1 MILHGRKTY
10 YSCID
15 AAADFAAEIG
25 VFPSRRLIIFC
36 EDKLTLSVE
45 TAIAKKLGGTF
56 SAEVLTFGRYVS
68 SKSLPVNALTKESSA
83 IVVKKILGNLKGE
96 LKALSRL
103 ASSPSFAFETSELI
117 AQLKSA
123 KVTSREITEALDGC
137 RENVRA
143 KISDVAL
150 VYSEYEKF
158 LKERGLSDQSGAL
171 DEMPSLIKNDK
182 EIKNSNVVIV
192 GYSSL
197 TRQICEIIKTLSET
211 ALSVDVFAVYG
222 NNENLYCNEFYNFIK
237 RLDETIE
244 KQDEKEK
251 LSEEQQAVLNGLFDH
266 HRFAKVGLYSD
277 KTHIFEA
284 KTIDDEIDF
293 IAKRITY
300 LVTVKGMRYSDF
312 CLAAG
317 DMGKYS
323 LRIKRTFKDYGIP
336 YFSDEKRLLS
346 AHPLSRLI
354 TGVLKA
360 AAKGSDM
367 KEIRG
372 IISNP
377 LFISDKGI
385 SDVFIR
391 ELTGKTVTGKLFL
404 DTTFPVSDDIFI
416 SAKRDVL
423 ATSLAKIKRKD
434 RANEYV
440 KILLD
445 FIENAYVTEN
455 VKITEEKLLAIN
467 ANEES
472 AFLTSAV
479 DKVIDTVKRAGE
491 VLGNDEVGV
500 SEFSKLLEAG
510 FDACEVGII
519 PQFSDCVYVAELK
532 DCRYKRFRYLFAAGL
547 SGDVPFVKSDT
558 ALLLDSDIADLEK
571 LSVAIEPKI
580 SVVNRREKEAA
591 GLAFASFSD
600 GLFMSY
606 SLLSPSGNQTV
617 KSDVIDFMERIFC
630 DKDGKPL
637 KPFNINSF
645 YNAIETHTGD
655 KKDIYESVGYLR
667 LRPAFFSL
675 IKESSDFKNG
685 AISSLTAASSFLAAL
700 KTYENGDKLSYAK
713 NLLQKVDKQIAVRK
727 KLPPE
732 NYFALGR
739 VSASKI
745 ECYYSCPYRCFVK
758 YCLGAADKITDKVR
772 SLDFGNVLHNI
783 AENFV
788 RRMDE
793 ADTFE
798 KAELLAEEVIS
809 AALEDPEIV
818 KFSHRGDFA
827 YALKL
832 TEKEGKKLCKSIYE
846 EFKQSGFRP
855 VGEEV
860 WFSDWSEYKS
870 LPLVTKKG
878 ERYKLYGKA
887 DRVDKY
893 KNYVRII
900 DYKTGNVGEKV
911 KDEKFYTGQN
921 IQLYLYMN
929 AFVKAHE
936 EPAGAYYYSVND
948 SFKKPDEDRTVM
960 AGKTLFT
967 DEIISA
973 TDKNIGQNGKS
984 ELINVK
990 TDKRSG
996 KLTGSLCD
1004 GVELQGYMKYALKLA
1019 ENAVSDISDGVMI
1032 ASPYKDAC
1040 AYCEYGSI
1048 CGYDEEAGFKERK
1061 VTDVKS
1067 ATIVEAAYSDEK
1079 TGSAPQK
1086 ETTNKETINDKGGED
1101 NGK

>member
-15 AAADFAAEIG
+15 AAADFAADIG
-25 VFPSRRLIIFC
+25 VFPSESLIIFC

-45 TAIAKKLGGTF
+45 TAIAKRLGGTF
-56 SAEVLTFGRYVS
+56 NAEVLTFGRYVS
-68 SKSLPVNALTKESSA
+68 SKTTSKNALTKESSA
-83 IVVKKILGNLKGE
+83 IVVKKILGNLKSE
-96 LKALSRL
+96 LKALSKL

-123 KVTSREITEALDGC
+123 KVTPSEITAALDGC
-137 RENVRA
+137 KENVRA

-158 LKERGLSDQSGAL
+158 LKDRGLSDQSGAL

-182 EIKNSNVVIV
+182 KIKGSKVVIV

-197 TRQICEIIKTLSET
+197 TKQICEIIKTLSET

-222 NNENLYCNEFYNFIK
+222 SNENLYCNEFYNFIK
-237 RLDETIE
+237 RLDKTVVKE
-244 KQDEKEK
+244 DEGEV
-251 LSEEQQAVLNGLFDH
+251 LSEEQKAVLSGLFDH

-277 KTHIFEA
+277 KTHVFEA
-284 KTIDDEIDF
+284 KTIDEEIDF

-300 LVTVKGMRYSDF
+300 FVTAKGARYSDF

-323 LRIKRTFKDYGIP
+323 LRIKRTFRDYGIP
-336 YFSDEKRLLS
+336 YFSDEKRPLS
-346 AHPLSRLI
+346 THPLSRLVI
-354 TGVLKA
+354 GFLKA
-360 AAKGSDM
+360 AAKGGDM

-372 IISNP
+372 IIGNP

-385 SDVFIR
+385 SDSFIR

-404 DTTFPVSDDIFI
+404 DKTFPISEDIFI
-416 SAKRDVL
+416 SGKRDVL
-423 ATSLAKIKRKD
+423 ATSLGKIKRKD
-434 RANEYV
+434 GADEYV
-440 KILLD
+440 KILLE
-445 FIENAYVTEN
+445 FIENAYVTDN
-455 VKITEEKLLAIN
+455 AKATDEKLLAIN

-472 AFLTSAV
+472 AFLTSAL
-479 DKVIDTVKRAGE
+479 DKVIDTIKRAGE
-491 VLGNDEVGV
+491 VLGGDEVTV
-500 SEFSKLLEAG
+500 SELSKLLEAG
-510 FDACEVGII
+510 FDACEVGLI

-558 ALLLDSDIADLEK
+558 SLLLDSDIADLEK

-580 SVVNRREKEAA
+580 SVVNKREKEAA

-606 SLLSPSGNQTV
+606 SLLSPAGNQTV

-630 DKDGKPL
+630 GEDGKPL
-637 KPFNINSF
+637 KPFVVRSF
-645 YNAIETHTGD
+645 FIAEDEASGET
-655 KKDIYESVGYLR
+655 KDIYESVGYLR

-675 IKESSDFKNG
+675 IKDSSDFKNG
-685 AISSLTAASSFLAAL
+685 AISRLSAASSFLAAL
-700 KTYENGDKLSYAK
+700 KSYENGDKLDYAK
-713 NLLQKVDKQIAVRK
+713 RLLQRVDKQIAVRK
-727 KLPPE
+727 DLPPE

-745 ECYYSCPYRCFVK
+745 ECYYSCPYKCFVK
-758 YCLGAADKITDKVR
+758 YCLGATDKITDKVR
-772 SLDFGNVLHNI
+772 SLDFGNILHDV

-788 RRMDE
+788 KRMDE
-793 ADTFE
+793 ADTDE
-798 KAELLAEEVIS
+798 KAESLAEEVIADALS
-809 AALEDPEIV
+809 APEIQ
-818 KFSHRGDFA
+818 KFAHRGDFA

-832 TEKEGKKLCKSIYE
+832 TEKEGKKLCKNIYK
-846 EFKQSGFRP
+846 EFKESGFRP

-860 WFSDWSEYKS
+860 WFSDWAEYKS

-929 AFVKAHE
+929 AFVRAHE

-948 SFKKPDEDRTVM
+948 SFKKPDEDRTIM
-960 AGKTLFT
+960 AGKTLST

-973 TDKNIGQNGKS
+973 TDKNIAENGKS
-984 ELINVK
+984 ELVNVK

-1004 GVELQGYMKYALKLA
+1004 GVELQGYMKYAKKLA

-1048 CGYDEEAGFKERK
+1048 CGFDDEAGYKERK
-1061 VTDVKS
+1061 VTNVRS
-1067 ATIVEAAYSDEK
+1067 ETIVEAAYSDEK
-1079 TGSAPQK
+1079 IGNAAPKNDTNTNDTGD
-1086 ETTNKETINDKGGED
+1086 EG

>member
-15 AAADFAAEIG
+15 SAADFAADIG
-25 VFPSRRLIIFC
+25 VFPSESLIIFC

-45 TAIAKKLGGTF
+45 TAIAKRLGGTF
-56 SAEVLTFGRYVS
+56 NAEVLTFGRYVS
-68 SKSLPVNALTKESSA
+68 SKTTSKNALTKESSA

-96 LKALSRL
+96 LKALSKL
-103 ASSPSFAFETSELI
+103 TSSPSFAFETSELI

-123 KVTSREITEALDGC
+123 KVTPSEIKAALDGC
-137 RENVRA
+137 KENVRA
-143 KISDVAL
+143 KISDVVL

-158 LKERGLSDQSGAL
+158 LNDRGLSDQSGAL

-182 EIKNSNVVIV
+182 KIKSSKVVIV

-197 TRQICEIIKTLSET
+197 TKQICEIIKTLSET

-222 NNENLYCNEFYNFIK
+222 SNENLYRNEFYNFIK
-237 RLDETIE
+237 RLNKTIVKNDEE
-244 KQDEKEK
+244 EV
-251 LSEEQQAVLNGLFDH
+251 LSEEQKAVLNGLFDH

-284 KTIDDEIDF
+284 KTIDEEVDF

-300 LVTVKGMRYSDF
+300 FVTAKGARYSDF

-323 LRIKRTFKDYGIP
+323 LRIKRTFRDYGIP
-336 YFSDEKRLLS
+336 YFSDEKRPLS
-346 AHPLSRLI
+346 THPLSRLVI
-354 TGVLKA
+354 GFLKA
-360 AAKGSDM
+360 AAKGGDM

-372 IISNP
+372 IIGNP

-385 SDVFIR
+385 SDSFIR

-404 DTTFPVSDDIFI
+404 DKTFPISEDIFI
-416 SAKRDVL
+416 SGKRDVL
-423 ATSLAKIKRKD
+423 ATSLGKIKRKD
-434 RANEYV
+434 SADEYV
-440 KILLD
+440 KILLE
-445 FIENAYVTEN
+445 FIEKAYVEDNAKATN
-455 VKITEEKLLAIN
+455 EKLLAIN

-472 AFLTSAV
+472 AFLTSAL
-479 DKVIDTVKRAGE
+479 DKVIDTIKRAGE
-491 VLGNDEVGV
+491 VLGGDEVTV
-500 SEFSKLLEAG
+500 SKLSKLLEAG
-510 FDACEVGII
+510 FDACEVGLI

-580 SVVNRREKEAA
+580 SVVNKREKEAA

-606 SLLSPSGNQTV
+606 SLLSPAGNQTA

-630 DKDGKPL
+630 GEDGKPL
-637 KPFNINSF
+637 KPFVVRSF
-645 YNAIETHTGD
+645 FIAEDEASGET
-655 KKDIYESVGYLR
+655 KDIYESVGYLR
-667 LRPAFFSL
+667 LRPAFSSL
-675 IKESSDFKNG
+675 IKDSSDFKNG
-685 AISSLTAASSFLAAL
+685 AISRLSAASSFLTAL
-700 KTYENGDKLSYAK
+700 KTYENGDKLEYAK
-713 NLLQKVDKQIAVRK
+713 RLLKRVDKQIAVRK
-727 KLPPE
+727 NLPPE

-745 ECYYSCPYRCFVK
+745 ECYYSCPYKCFVK

-772 SLDFGNVLHNI
+772 SLDFGNILHDV

-788 RRMDE
+788 KRMDE
-793 ADTFE
+793 ADTDE
-798 KAELLAEEVIS
+798 KAEILAEEVIA
-809 AALEDPEIV
+809 AALSAPEIQ
-818 KFSHRGDFA
+818 KFAHRGDFA

-832 TEKEGKKLCKSIYE
+832 TEKEGKKLCKNIYK
-846 EFKQSGFRP
+846 EFKESGFRP

-860 WFSDWSEYKS
+860 WFSDRAEYKS
-870 LPLVTKKG
+870 LPLFTKKG

-929 AFVKAHE
+929 AFVRAHE

-960 AGKTLFT
+960 AGKTLSS
-967 DEIISA
+967 DEIIAA
-973 TDKNIGQNGKS
+973 TDKNIVENGKS

-1004 GVELQGYMKYALKLA
+1004 GVELQGYMKYAKKLA
-1019 ENAVSDISDGVMI
+1019 ENAVSDIADGVMI

-1040 AYCEYGSI
+1040 EYCEYGSI
-1048 CGYDEEAGFKERK
+1048 CGYDDEAGYKERK
-1061 VTDVKS
+1061 VTDVRS
-1067 ATIVEAAYSDEK
+1067 ETIVEAAYADEK
-1079 TGSAPQK
+1079 VGNVARKNDTNTNDTGD
-1086 ETTNKETINDKGGED
+1086 EG

>member
-1 MILHGRKTY
+1 MVLHGRKTY

-15 AAADFAAEIG
+15 SAAEFVSETG
-25 VFPSRRLIIFC
+25 VSPSENVVIFC
-36 EDKLTLSVE
+36 EDKLTLSME
-45 TAIAKKLGGTF
+45 TAVAKRLGGTF
-56 SAEVLTFGRYVS
+56 NTEVLSFGRYVS
-68 SKSLPVNALTKESSA
+68 SKTALKNVLTKESSA
-83 IVVKKILGNLKGE
+83 IVVKKILGNIKGK
-96 LKALSRL
+96 LKALSKL

-123 KVTSREITEALDGC
+123 KVTPREITEALDGC

-158 LKERGLSDQSGAL
+158 LKEKGLSDQSGAL
-171 DEMPSLIKNDK
+171 DEMPALLKADKKIKGSK
-182 EIKNSNVVIV
+182 VVIV

-197 TRQICEIIKTLSET
+197 TRQICEIIKILSET
-211 ALSVDVFAVYG
+211 ALSVDVFAVKG
-222 NNENLYCNEFYNFIK
+222 SNENLYCNEFYEFIK
-237 RLDETIE
+237 RLDNTEIKTDKTEI
-244 KQDEKEK
+244 
-251 LSEEQQAVLNGLFDH
+251 LSPEQESVLNGLFDH

-277 KTHIFEA
+277 KIHIFEA
-284 KTIDDEIDF
+284 KNIDEEIDF

-300 LVTVKGMRYSDF
+300 LVTAKGMRYSDF

-323 LRIKRTFKDYGIP
+323 LRIKRTFEDYKIP
-336 YFSDEKRLLS
+336 CFSDEKRQLS
-346 AHPLSRLI
+346 SHPLSRLV
-354 TGVLKA
+354 TGFLKA
-360 AAKGSDM
+360 GAKSADM

-377 LFISDKGI
+377 LFISDKDI
-385 SDVFIR
+385 SDLFIR
-391 ELTGKTVTGKLFL
+391 ELIGRTVTGRLFL
-404 DTTFPVSDDIFI
+404 DKTFPVSEDIFI

-423 ATSLAKIKRKD
+423 ASSLGKLKRKD
-434 RANEYV
+434 GADEYV
-440 KILLD
+440 KIILE
-445 FIENAYVTEN
+445 FIENAYVSDN
-455 VKITEEKLLAIN
+455 AKLTEEKLLAIN

-472 AFLTSAV
+472 AFLTSAI
-479 DKVIDTVKRAGE
+479 DKVTDTVKKAGE
-491 VLGNDEVGV
+491 VLGNDEVTI
-500 SEFSKLLEAG
+500 SEFCKLLEAG
-510 FDACEVGII
+510 FDACEVGLI

-532 DCRYKRFRYLFAAGL
+532 DCRFKRFRYLFTAGL
-547 SGDVPFVKSDT
+547 NGDVPFIKSDT

-580 SVVNRREKEAA
+580 SVVNKREKEAA

-617 KSDVIDFMERIFC
+617 KSDVLDFMERIFV
-630 DKDGKPL
+630 DKNGKPL
-637 KPFNINSF
+637 EPFNVRSYSI
-645 YNAIETHTGD
+645 AEEEEKGE

-667 LRPAFFSL
+667 LRPAYFSL
-675 IKESSDFKNG
+675 IKDSSDFKNG
-685 AISSLTAASSFLAAL
+685 AISSLSAASSFLAAL
-700 KTYENGDKLSYAK
+700 KTYADGDKFSYAK
-713 NLLQKVDKQIAVRK
+713 RLLQRVDKQIAVKK

-745 ECYYSCPYRCFVK
+745 ECYYSCPYKCFIK
-758 YCLGAADKITDKVR
+758 YCLGAADRITDKVR

-788 RRMDE
+788 KRMDE
-793 ADTFE
+793 ADTDE
-798 KAELLAEEVIS
+798 KAEILAEEVIS
-809 AALEDPEIV
+809 AALSDPEIQ
-818 KFSHRGDFA
+818 KFAHRGDFA

-832 TEKEGKKLCKSIYE
+832 TEKEGKKLCKGIYE

-887 DRVDKY
+887 DRIDKY

-900 DYKTGNVGEKV
+900 DYKTGNVTEKV
-911 KDEKFYTGQN
+911 KEEKFYTGQN

-929 AFVKAHE
+929 AFVKESE
-936 EPAGAYYYSVND
+936 EPAGAYYYAVND
-948 SFKKPDEDRTVM
+948 SFKKADDDRTVM

-967 DEIISA
+967 DEVLTA
-973 TDKNIGQNGKS
+973 TDKTVIEKGKS

-990 TDKRSG
+990 TDRRNG
-996 KLTGSLCD
+996 KLSGSLCD
-1004 GVELQGYMKYALKLA
+1004 GVELQGYMKYAKKLA
-1019 ENAVSDISDGVMI
+1019 ENAVSDIADGVMI
-1032 ASPYKDAC
+1032 ASPYEDTCK
-1040 AYCEYGSI
+1040 YCEYGSI
-1048 CGYDEEAGFKERK
+1048 CGYDEEAGYRERK
-1061 VTDVKS
+1061 VKDVKS
-1067 ATIVEAAYSDEK
+1067 KTIVEAAYSDEQAGDRQ
-1079 TGSAPQK
+1079 TGK
-1086 ETTNKETINDKGGED
+1086 ETKNDTTGDED
-1101 NGK
+1101 NGE

>member
-1 MILHGRKTY
+1 M
-10 YSCID
+10 
-15 AAADFAAEIG
+15 
-25 VFPSRRLIIFC
+25 
-36 EDKLTLSVE
+36 
-45 TAIAKKLGGTF
+45 
-56 SAEVLTFGRYVS
+56 
-68 SKSLPVNALTKESSA
+68 
-83 IVVKKILGNLKGE
+83 
-96 LKALSRL
+96 
-103 ASSPSFAFETSELI
+103 
-117 AQLKSA
+117 
-123 KVTSREITEALDGC
+123 
-137 RENVRA
+137 
-143 KISDVAL
+143 
-150 VYSEYEKF
+150 
-158 LKERGLSDQSGAL
+158 
-171 DEMPSLIKNDK
+171 
-182 EIKNSNVVIV
+182 
-192 GYSSL
+192 
-197 TRQICEIIKTLSET
+197 
-211 ALSVDVFAVYG
+211 DVFAVCG
-222 NNENLYCNEFYNFIK
+222 SNENLYCNEFYNFIK
-237 RLDETIE
+237 RLGLAVVKEDDEE
-244 KQDEKEK
+244 V
-251 LSEEQQAVLNGLFDH
+251 LSEEQKAVLNGLFDH
-266 HRFAKVGLYSD
+266 HRFAKAGLYSD

-284 KTIDDEIDF
+284 KTIDEEIDF

-300 LVTVKGMRYSDF
+300 FVTAKGARYSDF

-323 LRIKRTFKDYGIP
+323 LRIKRTFEDYGIP
-336 YFSDEKRLLS
+336 YFSDEKRPLS
-346 AHPLSRLI
+346 AHPLSRLVI
-354 TGVLKA
+354 GFLKA
-360 AAKGSDM
+360 AAKGGDM

-372 IISNP
+372 IIGNP

-385 SDVFIR
+385 SDSFIR

-404 DTTFPVSDDIFI
+404 DKSFPVSEDIFI
-416 SAKRDVL
+416 SGKRDVL
-423 ATSLAKIKRKD
+423 ATSLGKIKRKGGAD
-434 RANEYV
+434 EYV
-440 KILLD
+440 KILLE
-445 FIENAYVTEN
+445 FIENSYAKDNAKATD
-455 VKITEEKLLAIN
+455 EKLLAIN

-472 AFLTSAV
+472 AFLTSAL
-479 DKVIDTVKRAGE
+479 DKVVETIKRAGE
-491 VLGNDEVGV
+491 VLGGDEVTAL
-500 SEFSKLLEAG
+500 ELSKLLEAG
-510 FDACEVGII
+510 FDACEVGLI

-547 SGDVPFVKSDT
+547 NGDVPFVKSDT

-580 SVVNRREKEAA
+580 SVVNKREKEAA

-617 KSDVIDFMERIFC
+617 KSDVVDFMERIFC
-630 DKDGKPL
+630 GEDGKPL
-637 KPFNINSF
+637 KPFVIRSF
-645 YNAIETHTGD
+645 FIAGDEASGET
-655 KKDIYESVGYLR
+655 KDIYESVGYLR

-675 IKESSDFKNG
+675 IKDSSDFKNG
-685 AISSLTAASSFLAAL
+685 AISRLSAASSFLAAL
-700 KTYENGDKLSYAK
+700 KTYENGDKLEYAK
-713 NLLQKVDKQIAVRK
+713 RLLQRVDKQITVRK
-727 KLPPE
+727 NLPPE

-745 ECYYSCPYRCFVK
+745 ECYYSCPYKCFVK

-772 SLDFGNVLHNI
+772 SLDFGNILHDV

-788 RRMDE
+788 KRMDE
-793 ADTFE
+793 ADTDE
-798 KAELLAEEVIS
+798 KAESLAEEVIA
-809 AALEDPEIV
+809 AALSAPEIQ
-818 KFSHRGDFA
+818 KFAHRGDFA

-846 EFKQSGFRP
+846 EFKESGFRP

-860 WFSDWSEYKS
+860 WFSDWAEYKS
-870 LPLVTKKG
+870 LPIVTKKG

-929 AFVKAHE
+929 AFVRAHE

-948 SFKKPDEDRTVM
+948 SFKKADEDRTVM
-960 AGKTLFT
+960 AGKTLSA

-973 TDKNIGQNGKS
+973 TDKNIAKSGKS

-1004 GVELQGYMKYALKLA
+1004 GVELQGYMKYAKKLA

-1040 AYCEYGSI
+1040 AFCEYGSI
-1048 CGYDEEAGFKERK
+1048 CGYDDEAGYKERK

-1067 ATIVEAAYSDEK
+1067 ETIVEAAYSDEK
-1079 TGSAPQK
+1079 VGNAAHKNDTNTNDTGD
-1086 ETTNKETINDKGGED
+1086 EG